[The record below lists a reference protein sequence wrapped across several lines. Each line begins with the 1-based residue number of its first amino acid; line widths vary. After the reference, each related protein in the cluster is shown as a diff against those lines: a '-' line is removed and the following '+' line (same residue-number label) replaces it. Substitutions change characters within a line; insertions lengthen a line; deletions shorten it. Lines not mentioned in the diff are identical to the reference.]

1 DRRRVDPGRA
11 RRLYDRAARGEWL
24 RGGRRGNG
32 GEGGRSLPAAA
43 GGRIRMT
50 SVEIPV
56 SIAAALPNLTVL
68 DITNDVRREVASTGG
83 SGIAFVS
90 PNGDP
95 SVIRVQERET
105 GFFSDLEGLLER
117 LVPLEAGERERLVS
131 LLLGPRTEQIPFTDG
146 SLCLGQWQRILL
158 VGFDSHCSDEWMLT
172 IVA

>member
-1 DRRRVDPGRA
+1 V
-11 RRLYDRAARGEWL
+11 
-24 RGGRRGNG
+24 
-32 GEGGRSLPAAA
+32 
-43 GGRIRMT
+43 T

-95 SVIRVQERET
+95 SLIRVQERES
-105 GFFSDLEGLLER
+105 GFFSDLECLLER
-117 LVPLEAGERERLVS
+117 LIPLEAEERARLVS
-131 LLLGPRTEQIPFTDG
+131 MLLGPRTEQIPFSDG
-146 SLCLGQWQRILL
+146 SLCLGRYQRIFL
-158 VGFDSHCSDEWMLT
+158 VAFEDRCSNEWMLT